1 MQALLV
7 LAALLARTAAAAKA
21 AQAGS
26 QGQAQASD
34 REGGRLVR
42 SEAAVINAGAEVL
55 LDLDSHDLSSRI
67 AANCSM
73 ANVFGP
79 DSKVWPTTVA
89 QAKNIQLAYCMM
101 RGYSNSTCTSVI
113 DEHFTNHSLTQG
125 SDNLTM
131 TPRFCEES
139 VLLLSLDLVHSGNS
153 SANVHLLLESSAR
166 STLGGE
172 GQFWPFTNPSCSGK
186 CDNNQEMVYHSWS
199 VGCVCAWCET
209 NTWSQVQLCR
219 RKCYVG
225 DSPGCAQCFPSS
237 AAVSVLTPGGA
248 VATRAMED
256 LRVGDFVQT
265 AGGFSKV
272 FAFMDHVSDTE
283 AEYVQLKTASGY
295 ELSLTADHMVYA
307 HAEQTPVLAG
317 TILEGDLLWTASG
330 VAAGFVPSR
339 VVKVQHGLER
349 GMHAPLTEEGSV
361 VVNGVLSSSYAKV
374 KSLRWGSSVLVSGHD
389 INRYMHEPLRL
400 ACSLVPRLC
409 ERGWHSAEGRHVWT
423 QFLLDRF
430 GWLQAMNSE
439 HSDIRS
445 ALVAE
450 PSVFSWLA
458 SFAQIGAA
466 VLLSAAFGQAS
477 RVTLLALA
485 AASLAAARRKVGAKK
500 D

>member
-1 MQALLV
+1 
-7 LAALLARTAAAAKA
+7 
-21 AQAGS
+21 
-26 QGQAQASD
+26 
-34 REGGRLVR
+34 
-42 SEAAVINAGAEVL
+42 
-55 LDLDSHDLSSRI
+55 LDSHDLSSRI

-153 SANVHLLLESSAR
+153 SANVQLLLESSAR

>member
-153 SANVHLLLESSAR
+153 SANVQLLLESSAR

-361 VVNGVLSSSYAKV
+361 VVNGGRPLVELREGQEPALGLLGPRERPRHQQVHARAPAPCVQPGAPPVRARVALGGGAPRVDPVPSGQVRVAAGHEQRAQRH
-374 KSLRWGSSVLVSGHD
+374 SLRPGRGA
-389 INRYMHEPLRL
+389 LRL
-400 ACSLVPRLC
+400 LLACQLRPDRCRSPALGGVRPGVPRHPAGPR
-409 ERGWHSAEGRHVWT
+409 RGISRGR
-423 QFLLDRF
+423 
-430 GWLQAMNSE
+430 A
-439 HSDIRS
+439 
-445 ALVAE
+445 
-450 PSVFSWLA
+450 
-458 SFAQIGAA
+458 AQGR
-466 VLLSAAFGQAS
+466 G
-477 RVTLLALA
+477 
-485 AASLAAARRKVGAKK
+485 
-500 D
+500 